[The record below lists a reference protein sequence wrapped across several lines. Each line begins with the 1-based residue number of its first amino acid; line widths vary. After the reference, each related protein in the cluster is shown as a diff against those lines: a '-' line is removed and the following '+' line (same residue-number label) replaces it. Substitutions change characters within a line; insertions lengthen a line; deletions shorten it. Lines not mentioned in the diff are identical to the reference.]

1 MHNNVQISFAQ
12 LDRETRPCQSQN
24 YRIRHFYRFVI
35 MHKCVFAEE
44 HYYMLTIV
52 GEKCED
58 LCPFTQD
65 MKIPVVKSEQIV
77 CTIISAMMVRK
88 CS

>member
-1 MHNNVQISFAQ
+1 
-12 LDRETRPCQSQN
+12 
-24 YRIRHFYRFVI
+24 